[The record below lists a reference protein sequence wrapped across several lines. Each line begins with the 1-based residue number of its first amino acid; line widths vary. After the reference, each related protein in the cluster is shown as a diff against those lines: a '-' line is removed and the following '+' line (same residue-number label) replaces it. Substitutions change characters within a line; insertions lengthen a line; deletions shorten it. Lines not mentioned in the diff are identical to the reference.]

1 MKTGVENRAR
11 ADALEALAWLVE
23 AGADTAVSDAPS
35 SWLRQPEALTAQAA
49 PEAVPEQPRPTS
61 AAVPAR
67 AGAGAA
73 PDALIEGPPAAALL
87 LIMEADARAASG
99 RILIDQEQLL
109 LKRMLAAIG
118 IDVEQ
123 TARLGQRGGAAPA
136 LAATGARA
144 VLLLGDRPSRDLLG
158 KPAAAARGQLHQL
171 DSIAAIVT
179 FAPAFL
185 ISQPRMKALAWADL
199 RLFARHLAGLG
210 LQ

>member
-1 MKTGVENRAR
+1 MKTGVADWPR
-11 ADALEALAWLVE
+11 ADALEALAWLVA
-23 AGADTAVSDAPS
+23 AGADTAVSDTPS
-35 SWLRQPEALTAQAA
+35 SWLRQPEALTAQPIA
-49 PEAVPEQPRPTS
+49 EAVPEQPRPTP
-61 AAVPAR
+61 AAAP
-67 AGAGAA
+67 AGAGSL
-73 PDALIEGPPAAALL
+73 PEPVMEGPPTAPLL
-87 LIMEADARAASG
+87 LVMEADARAASG

-123 TARLGQRGGAAPA
+123 TARLGQRGGTAPS

-144 VLLLGDRPSRDLLG
+144 VLLLGDRPSRDLIG

-171 DSIAAIVT
+171 DGIAAVVT

-199 RLFARHLAGLG
+199 RLFARHLASMG